1 MYLNYYLCTFN
12 SLQGEYMT
20 IHITPES
27 NFSYVSFES
36 NVSMNNYA
44 ELINRVV
51 KTFKPGKFVVTIFA
65 NKVRI
70 SFLV

>member
-1 MYLNYYLCTFN
+1 
-12 SLQGEYMT
+12 MT

-44 ELINRVV
+44 DLINRVI

-65 NKVRI
+65 NKVNPKCSKI
-70 SFLV
+70 LNAAVI